1 MKSHERMLCTSER
14 GHQLLCHSSP
24 CYALPNPPA
33 FIYNPNEAGTFAQ
46 ESILHEISIAW
57 PSDVMNGVKQ
67 HAVVVHSGT
76 KCRSSCSFV
85 CKISHIVPPLCNF
98 ESIQS
103 INSSACR
110 KREYE
115 MDLTLTLVMFLI
127 VKCSCVA
134 GQFKV
139 VKSDPLC
146 LIFPEN
152 VSGTTSLRTDTV
164 PQLTLH

>member
-1 MKSHERMLCTSER
+1 MLLWYILELNVEAAALLYATSV
-14 GHQLLCHSSP
+14 
-24 CYALPNPPA
+24 
-33 FIYNPNEAGTFAQ
+33 
-46 ESILHEISIAW
+46 IL
-57 PSDVMNGVKQ
+57 
-67 HAVVVHSGT
+67 
-76 KCRSSCSFV
+76 FL
-85 CKISHIVPPLCNF
+85 LCNF

-115 MDLTLTLVMFLI
+115 TDLTLTLVMYSI
-127 VKCSCVA
+127 VKCSCVV

-152 VSGTTSLRTDTV
+152 VSGTTSLRMDTV